1 MIMEIPH
8 QNPKNW
14 PFSNPILFLT
24 VLGLAQ
30 LTLGHHTV
38 TLAQGVLSAPSQ
50 EPSLPVIPPPLPS
63 FEEVQPPTPTPLE
76 PTPIDPPIEGNVI
89 VKEFQFVGSTV
100 FSQETLGNITE
111 RFRDRP
117 LSYGELTEAATTITQ
132 YYIDNGY
139 YTSGAYIPSQS
150 VENGIVTIEILEGTL
165 ADIEITVEGRLNES
179 YIRNRIEIASHTPLN
194 VPELLEALQLLQLD
208 PIIDNIQSELAS
220 GITPGTNILKVKV
233 VTADTLDLRVTLDNG
248 RVPSVGSFRRGGRI
262 FERNLTGNGDRLN
275 LAFRNSDGSND
286 VEVSY
291 TYPFNAHN
299 GTVMVGYRSLPSW
312 IIQPPLDELDIT
324 STYDKYWIT
333 VRHPVFQNPNQE
345 LAVGLTFDHQKNQ
358 TDLGALGRGFPIT
371 AGSDENGRT
380 FLTTLRFFQEW
391 TERDQQQVIAARS
404 ELSFGIDALGNTD
417 AFDADVNPNAPQ
429 TTYFL
434 WRGQAQWARL
444 LAPETL
450 LFIQTDIQ
458 VADRPI
464 IPMEQFAL
472 GGLGSV
478 KGYRQNLRLTDN
490 GVFTNVEF
498 RYPVLQMPEQSL
510 VLQVVPFVN
519 IGSSWNNGRPEFNP
533 NTLAST
539 GLGFLFRVNDNINAR
554 LDFAWQLTDVEIEET
569 NWQENGILFTVDMGI

>member
-1 MIMEIPH
+1 MDTL
-8 QNPKNW
+8 PKNLRK
-14 PFSNPILFLT
+14 FSFLARFFTLT
-24 VLGLAQ
+24 VLGGLSIGNH
-30 LTLGHHTV
+30 TL

-50 EPSLPVIPPPLPS
+50 EPSPPVIPPPLPS

-76 PTPIDPPIEGNVI
+76 PTPVDPPIDGTVI

-100 FSQETLGNITE
+100 FTQETLAAITDS
-111 RFRDRP
+111 FKDRP
-117 LSYGELTEAATTITQ
+117 LSYGELTEVATTITQ

-165 ADIEITVEGRLNES
+165 ADIEITIEGRLNES
-179 YIRNRIEIASHTPLN
+179 YIRDRIEIASHTPLN

-220 GITPGTNILKVKV
+220 GITPGTNILKVNV
-233 VTADTLDLRVTLDNG
+233 VTADTFDLRVTLDNG

-262 FERNLTGNGDRLN
+262 FEGNLTGNGDRLS

-299 GTVMVGYRSLPSW
+299 GTVMIGYRSLPSW
-312 IIQPPLDELDIT
+312 IIQPPLDELDIS

-333 VRHPVFQNPNQE
+333 VRHPVFRNPNQE
-345 LAVGLTFDHQKNQ
+345 LAVGLTLDHQKNQ

-404 ELSFGIDALGNTD
+404 ELSFGIDALGTTD

-490 GVFTNVEF
+490 GVFANVEF
-498 RYPVLQMPEQSL
+498 RYPIVQMPEESL

-539 GLGFLFRVNDNINAR
+539 GFGFLFRMNDNINAR
-554 LDFAWQLTDVEIEET
+554 LDFAWQLTDVEIDES
-569 NWQENGILFTVDMGI
+569 NWQENGILFTIDMGI